1 MTLMESPDYRD
12 VPSSSAFHLAKT
24 TSLYIMSLSNTQV
37 FPPWNFDR
45 WRAVDDRVR
54 GGSSISHF
62 DSVEVDVETENAE
75 VDLSTE
81 KVSKGKAARFW
92 GNLGELLGSHYLYA
106 GTDGPRYLDTRRS
119 RLRFPNPPLWSCST

>member
-1 MTLMESPDYRD
+1 
-12 VPSSSAFHLAKT
+12 
-24 TSLYIMSLSNTQV
+24 MSLSNTQV

-62 DSVEVDVETENAE
+62 DSVEVNVQNEDVD

-81 KVSKGKAARFW
+81 KSSHGKAARFW
-92 GNLGELLGSHYLYA
+92 GNLGKPPGSHDL
-106 GTDGPRYLDTRRS
+106 
-119 RLRFPNPPLWSCST
+119 

>member
-1 MTLMESPDYRD
+1 
-12 VPSSSAFHLAKT
+12 
-24 TSLYIMSLSNTQV
+24 MSLSNTQV

-62 DSVEVDVETENAE
+62 DPVEVDVQNEDAE

-92 GNLGELLGSHYLYA
+92 GNLGKLSELLI
-106 GTDGPRYLDTRRS
+106 PVRRH
-119 RLRFPNPPLWSCST
+119 